1 MPIGFLLRRAWH
13 LYLFVCGMCFYSAVM
28 KAAVERQIIPRDII
42 AREFLDKLD
51 VYDTNSEQW
60 RIYPVANEEIFLRA
74 YLRPANETHYSRIV
88 GCDLY
93 RDEHRDTMVK
103 RLTAGGTGPG
113 RVNMA
118 TPSDSWQFSYLL
130 HACKHVRL
138 PNFDFDVPPV
148 EEEAPPYHPITWL
161 QLARNIRDWTK
172 DYLCEAFA
180 EDPADTYTGEEPRPL
195 MWSELFHDTYKSVVE
210 WFSPK
215 DEATDAANT
224 PLHPAG
230 NTDPA
235 ETDASSV
242 TWSHLWTEMGNKV
255 SGVTAMFLSE
265 TPDDSATDG
274 APEIDPADPEP
285 TGGVWATLQGLCTD
299 LMNRL
304 PSYRSDN
311 TDRAE
316 TNNDPCTETDFAEG
330 KAESQGGTASYSYFS
345 RTYWP
350 WTTDEETP
358 EPDVQDDCAGGKAE
372 SQGGTASYSY
382 FSRTYWPWTT
392 DEETPEPDVQ
402 DDFAE
407 GKAESQG
414 GTLTTVSHTYF
425 SRTYWPWTTDEE
437 TPEPDVQ
444 DDPAETGWSLAA
456 WTDHIFQAKNLM
468 IAQIWADPP
477 VVLDDPP

>member
-1 MPIGFLLRRAWH
+1 MPIGFLLRRAWN
-13 LYLFVCGMCFYSAVM
+13 LYLFVCGMCLYSAVM
-28 KAAVERQIIPRDII
+28 KAAVERQLIPRDIF

-103 RLTAGGTGPG
+103 RLTAGGTDPG

-118 TPSDSWQFSYLL
+118 NSSDSWRFSYLL

-148 EEEAPPYHPITWL
+148 EEEAHPYHPITWL

-172 DYLCEAFA
+172 DYLREAFA

-195 MWSELFHDTYKSVVE
+195 MWSELFRDAYKSVVE
-210 WFSPK
+210 WFSPE
-215 DEATDAANT
+215 DENSTDAAIT

-242 TWSHLWTEMGNKV
+242 TWSHLWTEMGNKM

-285 TGGVWATLQGLCTD
+285 TGGVWAALQGLCTD
-299 LMNRL
+299 LMNRH
-304 PSYRSDN
+304 PSYRADN

-316 TNNDPCTETDFAEG
+316 TNKDPCTET
-330 KAESQGGTASYSYFS
+330 ESAKT
-345 RTYWP
+345 
-350 WTTDEETP
+350 
-358 EPDVQDDCAGGKAE
+358 
-372 SQGGTASYSY
+372 
-382 FSRTYWPWTT
+382 
-392 DEETPEPDVQ
+392 
-402 DDFAE
+402 
-407 GKAESQG
+407 ESQG
-414 GTLTTVSHTYF
+414 GTLVTTSHSYF
-425 SRTYWPWTTDEE
+425 FRTYWPWTTDEE

-468 IAQIWADPP
+468 FAQIWADPP
-477 VVLDDPP
+477 VILDDPP

>member
-1 MPIGFLLRRAWH
+1 MISIHDAELDIFH
-13 LYLFVCGMCFYSAVM
+13 LAAQELNKVVRSDMFCSEDFAEG
-28 KAAVERQIIPRDII
+28 KAESQGGTLTTASHTYFSRTYWPWTTDEETPEPDVQDDRHILPDNA
-42 AREFLDKLD
+42 AREGENL
-51 VYDTNSEQW
+51 
-60 RIYPVANEEIFLRA
+60 VANEEIFLRA
-74 YLRPANETHYSRIV
+74 YLRPANQTHYSRIV

-103 RLTAGGTGPG
+103 RLTAGGTDPG

-118 TPSDSWQFSYLL
+118 NSSDSWQFSYLL
-130 HACKHVRL
+130 HACKYARL

-172 DYLCEAFA
+172 DYLREAFA
-180 EDPADTYTGEEPRPL
+180 EDPAD
-195 MWSELFHDTYKSVVE
+195 
-210 WFSPK
+210 
-215 DEATDAANT
+215 AANT
-224 PLHPAG
+224 LLHPAG
-230 NTDPA
+230 NTGPA

-285 TGGVWATLQGLCTD
+285 TGGVWAALQGLCTD

-311 TDRAE
+311 TGRSDD
-316 TNNDPCTETDFAEG
+316 NKDPCTETDFAECKAESQGGTASYSYFSRTFWPWTTDEKTPEPDVQDDFAEG

-358 EPDVQDDCAGGKAE
+358 EPDVQDD
-372 SQGGTASYSY
+372 
-382 FSRTYWPWTT
+382 
-392 DEETPEPDVQ
+392 
-402 DDFAE
+402 
-407 GKAESQG
+407 
-414 GTLTTVSHTYF
+414 
-425 SRTYWPWTTDEE
+425 
-437 TPEPDVQ
+437 
-444 DDPAETGWSLAA
+444 PAETGWSLAA
-456 WTDHIFQAKNLM
+456 WSDHIFQAKNLM
-468 IAQIWADPP
+468 FAQIWADPP

>member
-28 KAAVERQIIPRDII
+28 KAAVERQLIPRDII

-103 RLTAGGTGPG
+103 RLTAGGTDPG

-118 TPSDSWQFSYLL
+118 NSSDSWRFSYLL

-172 DYLCEAFA
+172 DYLREAFA

-195 MWSELFHDTYKSVVE
+195 MWSELIHDIYKNVVE
-210 WFSPK
+210 WFSPE
-215 DEATDAANT
+215 DENSTDAANT
-224 PLHPAG
+224 LLHPAG

-265 TPDDSATDG
+265 TPDDLATDG
-274 APEIDPADPEP
+274 ALEIDL
-285 TGGVWATLQGLCTD
+285 G
-299 LMNRL
+299 
-304 PSYRSDN
+304 
-311 TDRAE
+311 
-316 TNNDPCTETDFAEG
+316 EG
-330 KAESQGGTASYSYFS
+330 KAESQGGTAS
-345 RTYWP
+345 
-350 WTTDEETP
+350 
-358 EPDVQDDCAGGKAE
+358 
-372 SQGGTASYSY
+372 
-382 FSRTYWPWTT
+382 
-392 DEETPEPDVQ
+392 
-402 DDFAE
+402 
-407 GKAESQG
+407 
-414 GTLTTVSHTYF
+414 YF

-444 DDPAETGWSLAA
+444 DDPAEPGWSLSA
-456 WTDHIFQAKNLM
+456 WSDLIFQAKNLM

-477 VVLDDPP
+477 VILDDPP

>member
-28 KAAVERQIIPRDII
+28 KAAVERQIIPRDIF
-42 AREFLDKLD
+42 ARDFLDKLD
-51 VYDTNSEQW
+51 IYDTNSEQW

-103 RLTAGGTGPG
+103 RLTAGGTDPG

-172 DYLCEAFA
+172 DYLREAFA
-180 EDPADTYTGEEPRPL
+180 EDPADTYTGEESRPL

-224 PLHPAG
+224 LLRPAG

-274 APEIDPADPEP
+274 APEIDSADPEP
-285 TGGVWATLQGLCTD
+285 TGGVWAALQGLCTD

-316 TNNDPCTETDFAEG
+316 TNKDPFTETALDFAEC
-330 KAESQGGTASYSYFS
+330 KAESQGGTASYYFS

-358 EPDVQDDCAGGKAE
+358 EPYIE
-372 SQGGTASYSY
+372 N
-382 FSRTYWPWTT
+382 
-392 DEETPEPDVQ
+392 
-402 DDFAE
+402 DFAE